1 MDRARG
7 VEQRGQLRQPVAL
20 PSRCDAGQLVADVL
34 REWHPVRI
42 YDQRVSAP
50 GRFRPPAPH
59 NEPIKDYVP
68 GSPERV
74 ELKRRLDEL
83 RSTRLDI
90 PLVIGGEEVRTGNTF
105 EAVEPHSK
113 KSVLADVHKGGPAE
127 VERAVK
133 AAGEA
138 WEDWHRWPWEERAA
152 VVLRAADLLA
162 GPWRST
168 LTAATMLNQSKTAHQ
183 AEIDAACELIDFLR
197 FNVEFMLRIYEEQP
211 KSSPGVWNRME
222 YRPLEGFVFA
232 VTPFNFTAIAGNLP
246 TSAALMGN
254 TVVWKPAS
262 TAAFSAHWVMR
273 LLDAA
278 GMPPGVINLVYGAG
292 AEVGDAVLSSPDLA
306 GVHFTGSTPV
316 FQGMWKTIG
325 DNIAGYRNYP
335 RIVGET
341 GGKDF
346 ILAHPSADVEAVA
359 TAILRGSFEYQGQ
372 KCSASSRVYAPS
384 NMWPELRERLV
395 KEVATIRMG
404 DVTDFSNYMGAVID
418 QKAWRGHKKAI
429 DSASENAAEVVVG
442 GGADDSEGFFIQ
454 PTVLET
460 SDPSSQLMQDELF
473 GPIVTTYVYPEKKW
487 EETLELVDDNPYGLT
502 GAVFSEDRAAIDQA
516 QEKLRYTAGNFYV
529 NDKPT
534 GAVVGQ
540 QPFGGARGS
549 GTNDK
554 AGSMW
559 NLIRWVSPRTIKETF
574 VPARDYRYPFMAPDG
589 DGSAPDRP

>member
-1 MDRARG
+1 M
-7 VEQRGQLRQPVAL
+7 
-20 PSRCDAGQLVADVL
+20 
-34 REWHPVRI
+34 
-42 YDQRVSAP
+42 SAP
-50 GRFRPPAPH
+50 GLFHPAAPR
-59 NEPIKDYVP
+59 NEPVKDYAP

-74 ELKRRLDEL
+74 ELRQRLQEM
-83 RSTRLDI
+83 RGQRLEI
-90 PLVIGGEEVRTGNTF
+90 PLVIGGEDVKTGATF
-105 EAVEPHSK
+105 EAVEPHHK
-113 KSVLADVHKGGPAE
+113 DSVLADVHKGGAGE
-127 VERAVK
+127 VERAIN
-133 AAGEA
+133 AAADA
-138 WEDWHRWPWEERAA
+138 WKDWHRWPWEDRAA
-152 VVLRAADLLA
+152 VFLRAAELLS

-168 LTAATMLNQSKTAHQ
+168 VVAATMLNQSKTAHQ
-183 AEIDAACELIDFLR
+183 AEIDAACELIDFFR
-197 FNVEFMLRIYEEQP
+197 FNVDFMLRIYAEQP
-211 KSSPGVWNRME
+211 ASSPGTWNRME

-232 VTPFNFTAIAGNLP
+232 VTPFNFTAIGGNLP

-262 TAAFSAHWVMR
+262 TAAYSAYWVMR
-273 LLDAA
+273 LLEEA
-278 GMPPGVINLVYGAG
+278 GLPPGVINLVYGSG
-292 AEVGDAVLSSPDLA
+292 AEIGDAALASEHLA

-316 FQGMWKTIG
+316 FQGMWKTIA
-325 DNIAGYRNYP
+325 DNIARYRNYP

-346 ILAHPSADVEAVA
+346 IVAHPSANVDAVA

-372 KCSASSRVYAPS
+372 KCSASSRIYAPS

-395 KEVATIRMG
+395 KEVAAIRMG
-404 DVTDFSNYMGAVID
+404 DVADFSNYMGAVID
-418 QKAWRGHKKAI
+418 EKAWRGHKEAI

-442 GGADDSEGFFIQ
+442 GGADDSEGYFIQ

-460 SDPSSQLMQDELF
+460 RDPKSRLMQEELF
-473 GPIVTTYVYPEKKW
+473 GPIVTTYVYPENQW
-487 EETLELVDDNPYGLT
+487 EETLDLVDDNPYGLT

-516 QEKLRYTAGNFYV
+516 EEKLRYTAGNFYV

-534 GAVVGQ
+534 GAIVGQ

-574 VPARDYRYPFMAPDG
+574 VPARDYRYPFMAPDST
-589 DGSAPDRP
+589 DGSGPADRP